1 MNADTAEQDRLIEA
15 IIGPASEAYY
25 SDRVRSSGAARVRA
39 QAAQSA
45 TTVFFGGLVAT
56 FTATALAERPLE
68 IRFAGFVAVVLWLS
82 AGILYLWA
90 VAAPLHESTDSRH
103 VKSRHELI
111 VHVLKKA
118 DNEAKQ
124 VDTRQ
129 WWANLVVMLAMV
141 ATMACFGLFV
151 FGSADKM
158 ARGELVVS
166 SKQVGELKK
175 LCGALDERI
184 KGSID
189 KESLSAQF
197 VKVDVMAGAC
207 NPTKF
212 TLHVPRGEVITVLLE
227 GSAG

>member
-1 MNADTAEQDRLIEA
+1 MDTAEQDRLIEA

-68 IRFAGFVAVVLWLS
+68 IRIAGFVAVALWLS

-90 VAAPLHESTDSRH
+90 VAAPVRESTDGRH

-111 VHVLKKA
+111 AHVLKKA

-129 WWANLVVMLAMV
+129 RWANLVVLLAMT
-141 ATMACFGLFV
+141 ATVACFGLFV
-151 FGSADKM
+151 FGSADRT
-158 ARGELVVS
+158 AHGELVVS
-166 SKQVGELKK
+166 SKQVEELKK
-175 LCGALDERI
+175 LCGALEDRI
-184 KGSID
+184 KGLID
-189 KESLSAQF
+189 KESLGAQF
-197 VKVDVMAGAC
+197 VKVDVVASGC
-207 NPTKF
+207 NPVKF
-212 TLHVPRGEVITVLLE
+212 TLHVPRGEVIAILLE